1 MNSSNSSSPPNMSG
15 GPSLWDAPPNARSE
29 SLIDL
34 VLVAPE
40 AGEAADVIQQAQEKT
55 RQRAQAYRTPVT
67 EKTLRRKIR

>member
-1 MNSSNSSSPPNMSG
+1 MNSSNSSAPPKLG
-15 GPSLWDAPPNARSE
+15 GGSSLWDAPPNARSE

-40 AGEAADVIQQAQEKT
+40 AREAADVIQQAQEKT